1 MNGFKDRGIGHLHE
15 GSYDASKAS
24 KFEQYAKLT
33 LIILSIIGIL
43 AGGFSGLIYLTV
55 DPLLSDIKITV
66 GANARAIQRLEKDIA
81 KANANLEKIES
92 HILRLQVRPARIPQ

>member
-1 MNGFKDRGIGHLHE
+1 MNNFQDGAGLNLEG

-24 KFEQYAKLT
+24 NFERYAKLA
-33 LIILSIIGIL
+33 LIILSIIAIL

-55 DPLLSDIKITV
+55 NPLLSDIKITV
-66 GANARAIQRLEKDIA
+66 GTNARAIQRLEKDIA

-92 HILRLQVRPARIPQ
+92 HVLQLHVRPTPIPQ